1 MKPDRKF
8 LRQCACCKE
17 YKDKNELIRITK
29 DNKTGEIILNNNNEV
44 TGRSCYICKNAQCI
58 ETALKKKKIDLCL
71 KAKTEE
77 KLKEAL
83 YTVLK
88 K

>member
-44 TGRSCYICKNAQCI
+44 TGRSCYICKNAQC
-58 ETALKKKKIDLCL
+58 LKKKKIDLCL